1 MKVIGIVGTRR
12 KNNHQTHL
20 PLVEAEFLKLYQLGD
35 KICSG
40 LCPKGADQFAVIIAS
55 KWKVEGIWF
64 PANWEEY
71 GKEAGLL
78 RNTDIAR
85 TSDFLIALVSDD
97 RTGGVEDTVKKFIR
111 FHGEEGLII
120 LS

>member
-1 MKVIGIVGTRR
+1 MKVIGIIGTRR

-20 PLVEAEFLKLYQLGD
+20 PLVEAEFLKLYQPED

-40 LCPKGADQFAVIIAS
+40 LCPKGADQFAVILAA
-55 KWKVEGIWF
+55 KYKVKGIWL
-64 PANWEEY
+64 PANWEEF
-71 GKEAGLL
+71 GKEAGFL

-85 TSDFLIALVSDD
+85 TSDFLIALVADD
-97 RTGGVEDTVKKFIR
+97 RTGGAEDTVKKFIR
-111 FHGEEGLII
+111 FHGEENLVI